1 MADQSAR
8 YNQLVTALAEHTCSL
23 RAGCIAP
30 VPGVGNPSAEVM
42 FIGEAPGRTE
52 DERGE
57 PFVGAAGQ
65 VLAEALRQIGLE
77 RSDVYITNIVKCRP
91 PENRDPSPEEV
102 EEHRAILA
110 EELDIVAPKLIVL
123 LGRHALHW
131 FLPGE
136 TISNVRGT
144 AKRQGNRVYY
154 ITYHPAAVLYKPA
167 WREVFFADIKK
178 VSLILAQ
185 LQSPAPAAPTAQTPL
200 F

>member
-8 YNQLVTALAEHTCSL
+8 YNLLVQSLSGHTCSL

-30 VPGVGNPSAEVM
+30 VPGVGDPAADVM

-65 VLAEALRQIGLE
+65 VLAESLRQIGLE
-77 RSDVYITNIVKCRP
+77 RRDVYITNIVKCRP
-91 PENRDPSPEEV
+91 PDNRDPSPEEV
-102 EEHRAILA
+102 EEHRAILE
-110 EELDIVAPKLIVL
+110 EELEIVNPKLIVL

-136 TISNVRGT
+136 TISTVRGT

-178 VSLILAQ
+178 VPLILSQ
-185 LQSPAPAAPTAQTPL
+185 LQSPAGDKAVSQVPM